1 VLSVARLVPEKDQ
14 DTLIRAFALVA
25 AEHPQAELWLVG
37 DGPRLAALQ
46 ELARLTLAPGKVRFF
61 PGREDL
67 RPLLQEAGIFVHST
81 LIDALPNVVL
91 EAMAAGLPVV
101 ATRVGGLPEAVLP
114 GKTGWLVPPR
124 DAGALAAA
132 LSHLLGDGETRL
144 AFGRAGRERAW
155 RDFSFRA
162 MVRQHEEI
170 FHHLLAG
177 NSYSPP
183 ASIS

>member
-25 AEHPQAELWLVG
+25 ADHPEAELWLVG

-46 ELARLTLAPGKVRFF
+46 ELAQKILTPGKVRFLS
-61 PGREDL
+61 GREDL

-101 ATRVGGLPEAVLP
+101 ATRVGGLPEAVAP
-114 GKTGWLVPPR
+114 GETGWLAPSR
-124 DAGALAAA
+124 DVVALAGALG
-132 LSHLLGDGETRL
+132 HLLGDGEVRL
-144 AFGRAGRERAW
+144 AFGRAGRERAV
-155 RDFSFRA
+155 RDFSFGA

-170 FHHLLAG
+170 FYSLLAG
-177 NSYSPP
+177 NRRQPP
-183 ASIS
+183 PQAS